1 MTYWI
6 KLYTEI
12 LNDPKVGL
20 LTNDLKWRFTEAL
33 LLAGNEEQ
41 DGYLPATAHA
51 AFMAHTSEA
60 ELVADWRSLERA
72 GLLAETDDGWLVI
85 NFAKRQAP
93 SEVAERVRLHRER
106 KNLLQERYGNLH
118 ATTPDTDTDT
128 ETDSESDTEL
138 INISSTDNFQNVRQL
153 IEKHTGMP
161 SMPGDVPA
169 LQELAAM
176 DDLQEGDVIGAV
188 AFFKDNGNVARGAA
202 HLLKSIKY
210 KRAMRIQERANAP
223 PGKNGRSRKTGAI
236 DAALAELEA
245 EDNGNE

>member
-12 LNDPKVGL
+12 LNDPKVGRL
-20 LTNDLKWRFTEAL
+20 DDHQHRRFIEAL
-33 LLAGNEEQ
+33 LLAGNEER
-41 DGYLPATAHA
+41 DGYLPDLADAAYMTHA
-51 AFMAHTSEA
+51 DEA
-60 ELVADWRSLERA
+60 ELVTDWRSLERA
-72 GLLAETDDGWLVI
+72 GLLAETDDGWLVV

-93 SEVAERVRLHRER
+93 SEVAERVRLHRQR
-106 KNLLQERYGNLH
+106 KNLLQERYGNISV
-118 ATTPDTDTDT
+118 TTPDTDTESDT
-128 ETDSESDTEL
+128 DTEL
-138 INISSTDNFQNVRQL
+138 INIINSDADAKFQHVRQL

-169 LQELAAM
+169 INELAAL
-176 DDLQEGDVIGAV
+176 DDLQECDIVGAV

-210 KRAMRIQERANAP
+210 KRGARIQERANAP
-223 PGKNGRSRKTGAI
+223 PKNGRPRKTGAI

-245 EDNGNE
+245 EDGDE